1 MNRVTLEIHDDV
13 ARIVMDD
20 DKANVMSVEMLTE
33 LHEALSNSATS
44 ARVTVLEG
52 RPGIFSAGFDLATF
66 KRGEEATRAMMD
78 LGVSLITAMLRHPHP
93 VICVCTGH
101 AYPMGAFLLLS
112 ADYRIGVSGNW
123 QIGLNETAIGI
134 TVPHFALA
142 LARHRLHPSGVARI
156 GSAAMFDPDRAAQ
169 IGYLDEVAAPAE
181 LSAAVDSAIQSMLS
195 LHGDS
200 FQATKRRLN
209 DRLVEEMAGAGGY

>member
-1 MNRVTLEIHDDV
+1 MKRVTLEINDDV

-20 DKANVMSVEMLTE
+20 GKANVMSVEMLSE
-33 LHEALSNSATS
+33 LHAAMSDSAKS

-66 KRGEEATRAMMD
+66 KQGEEATRAMMD
-78 LGVSLITAMLRHPHP
+78 LGVSLITAVLRHPHP

-112 ADYRIGVSGNW
+112 ADHRIGISGNW
-123 QIGLNETAIGI
+123 RIGLNETAIGI

-142 LARHRLHPSGVARI
+142 LARNRLHPSGVARI
-156 GSAAMFDPDRAAQ
+156 GSAAMFDPDRAAEM
-169 IGYLDEVAAPAE
+169 GYLDELAAPAE
-181 LSAAVDSAIQSMLS
+181 LPVAVDSAIKTMLS

-209 DRLVEEMAGAGGY
+209 ERLVAEIAGAGGY